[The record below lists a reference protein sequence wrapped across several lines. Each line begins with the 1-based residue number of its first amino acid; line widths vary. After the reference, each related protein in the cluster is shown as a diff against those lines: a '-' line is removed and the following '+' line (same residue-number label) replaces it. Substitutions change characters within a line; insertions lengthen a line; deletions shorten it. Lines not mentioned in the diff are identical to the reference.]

1 MSNEIPRRKLLR
13 TGAAATA
20 GFGVVGTAGA
30 SENGTVEVEG
40 QIPCVDLTG
49 VEDRTTTISSV
60 SEPVPESATGIR
72 PGSQMIITIEDAGT
86 FGCSANFVWEDTSTV
101 IGDGDEVD
109 GPERYPLYIGAAGHC
124 FLAGGKNAT
133 ENARREGEEDDD
145 LQPADRV
152 SEVRLCKDCTF
163 GGATGLS
170 VIDGETYELGDVVY
184 ARQNL
189 PDGTQVGHDF
199 GLVRIPENLR
209 PAVDPSIPQ
218 FGGPV
223 GVEDGAV
230 PQGQPVCQFGAG
242 VGNGETFATQA
253 TRGVSEGEIV
263 TEDRDGDDVTD
274 AWYAGI
280 RASPGD
286 SGSLLAEYEATRA
299 TDAAGVLTHLTT
311 IGVAGTTVTRCIN
324 MPKVDG
330 TGIKNDDGGVVLAP
344 DDGTDEMQ
352 DGGDTT
358 ADLRVVRGDGDV
370 TP

>member
-1 MSNEIPRRKLLR
+1 MPDDISRRNLLR
-13 TGAAATA
+13 ASAAATA
-20 GFGVVGTAGA
+20 GLGVIGTAAAEGETA
-30 SENGTVEVEG
+30 PQIEG

-49 VEDRTTTISSV
+49 VEDRTTTISA
-60 SEPVPESATGIR
+60 SEPLPEPATGVQ
-72 PGSQMIITIEDAGT
+72 PGSQMIITIDDAGT
-86 FGCSANFVWEDTSTV
+86 FGCSANFIWEDTSTT
-101 IGDGDEVD
+101 IGEGEVD
-109 GPERYPLYIGAAGHC
+109 DPERHPLYIGAAGHC
-124 FLAGGKNAT
+124 FLAGGKNAI
-133 ENARREGEEDDD
+133 ENAKREGEEDDN

-152 SEVRLCKDCTF
+152 SSVKLCKDCTF

-199 GLVRIPENLR
+199 GLVRIPEELR

-218 FGGPV
+218 FGGPIS
-223 GVEDGAV
+223 VENGPV
-230 PQGQPVCQFGAG
+230 PQGEPVCQFGAG
-242 VGNGETFATQA
+242 VGNGEVFATQA
-253 TRGVSEGEIV
+253 TRGVSEGAIIR
-263 TEDRDGDDVTD
+263 EDRDGDEIND

-286 SGSLLAEYEATRA
+286 SGSLLAEYEAGAA

-311 IGVAGTTVTRCIN
+311 IGVAGTTVTRCVS

-330 TGIKNDDGGVVLAP
+330 AGAEDNDDGGVVLAP
-344 DDGTDEMQ
+344 DDDADEVQ

-358 ADLRVVRGDGDV
+358 ADLRVVRANEDV
-370 TP
+370 TS

>member
-1 MSNEIPRRKLLR
+1 MSDDISRRNLLR
-13 TGAAATA
+13 ASAAATA
-20 GFGVVGTAGA
+20 GLGVVGTAAAEGEMA
-30 SENGTVEVEG
+30 PQIEG

-49 VEDRTTTISSV
+49 VEDRTTTISA
-60 SEPVPESATGIR
+60 SEPLPEPATGIQ
-72 PGSQMIITIEDAGT
+72 PGSQMIITIDDAGT
-86 FGCSANFVWEDTSTV
+86 FGCSANFVWEDTSTT
-101 IGDGDEVD
+101 IGEGEVD
-109 GPERYPLYIGAAGHC
+109 DPERHPLYIGAAGHC

-133 ENARREGEEDDD
+133 ENARREGEKDDN

-152 SEVRLCKDCTF
+152 SSVKLCKDCTF

-199 GLVRIPENLR
+199 GLVRIPEELR

-218 FGGPV
+218 FGGP
-223 GVEDGAV
+223 
-230 PQGQPVCQFGAG
+230 
-242 VGNGETFATQA
+242 
-253 TRGVSEGEIV
+253 
-263 TEDRDGDDVTD
+263 
-274 AWYAGI
+274 
-280 RASPGD
+280 
-286 SGSLLAEYEATRA
+286 
-299 TDAAGVLTHLTT
+299 
-311 IGVAGTTVTRCIN
+311 IGVAGTTVTRCVS

-330 TGIKNDDGGVVLAP
+330 TGADDSDDGGVVLAP
-344 DDGTDEMQ
+344 DDDADEVE